1 MTLLDADVLAEFSPV
16 GLKDRRAWFAVR
28 LRPRAAAAEKGVQ
41 LVLTIDRSSSM
52 AGSKLEQARIAAM
65 AVVQMMGDDD
75 KLAILSFDEHVE
87 VVLRWTRTDKNGKRL
102 ARQLLTML
110 QAGRGTALY
119 AATEQSLALANEMA
133 RGHAVLIT
141 DGFPYSG
148 ITEADQ
154 IIAMT
159 TRRSGAATLTT
170 IGVGSELDAALLVAM
185 AGVGG
190 GRFLHLD
197 EHGNLAATLGGEL
210 ATVRGAATGKIDFR
224 LQTARGFSIATVP
237 HYASLL
243 DTVEPPSTAGAILAP
258 AVSAEEQLIPFE
270 LAWTSDL
277 DPREHQAALVT
288 LRVQAL
294 GSSAV
299 EVIELP
305 IRLAVAPERGAMNA
319 TTTRAVCEIMA
330 GRALHHA
337 ALGVDPPKLTVRL
350 LADAASWIR
359 GRAGAASL
367 DPLRDLGP
375 MLRVLAVAQELF
387 DQEDVDAPLLHACA
401 VGLAKH
407 YDASLGSRNGMLD
420 ELRSEPMTMGSNI
433 GTNIGS
439 RIQPVKPV
447 RK

>member
-154 IIAMT
+154 ILSMT

-224 LQTARGFSIATVP
+224 LQTARGARSPSERPTRRFSMWQSP
-237 HYASLL
+237 
-243 DTVEPPSTAGAILAP
+243 
-258 AVSAEEQLIPFE
+258 
-270 LAWTSDL
+270 
-277 DPREHQAALVT
+277 
-288 LRVQAL
+288 
-294 GSSAV
+294 
-299 EVIELP
+299 
-305 IRLAVAPERGAMNA
+305 
-319 TTTRAVCEIMA
+319 
-330 GRALHHA
+330 
-337 ALGVDPPKLTVRL
+337 
-350 LADAASWIR
+350 
-359 GRAGAASL
+359 
-367 DPLRDLGP
+367 
-375 MLRVLAVAQELF
+375 
-387 DQEDVDAPLLHACA
+387 LHARLNPTRRRPA
-401 VGLAKH
+401 AQ
-407 YDASLGSRNGMLD
+407 S
-420 ELRSEPMTMGSNI
+420 
-433 GTNIGS
+433 
-439 RIQPVKPV
+439 
-447 RK
+447 